1 MFVKLYKT
9 SLVADPK
16 YDGIHSNLVA
26 LYTGKS
32 VNTNALVC
40 ISDCASSMGNKLY
53 YRVYFSWDNITDSN
67 ISYDNYVIDSD
78 SYKAIKELED
88 FE

>member
-9 SLVADPK
+9 SLVVDPK

-40 ISDCASSMGNKLY
+40 ISDCASSIAIPINQ
-53 YRVYFSWDNITDSN
+53 RARSSN
-67 ISYDNYVIDSD
+67 GLKN
-78 SYKAIKELED
+78 
-88 FE
+88 F